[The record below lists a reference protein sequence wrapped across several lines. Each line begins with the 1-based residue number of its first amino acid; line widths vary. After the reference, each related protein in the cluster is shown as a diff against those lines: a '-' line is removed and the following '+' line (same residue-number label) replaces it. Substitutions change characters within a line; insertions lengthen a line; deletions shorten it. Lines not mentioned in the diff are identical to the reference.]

1 MASVGG
7 GAWQKD
13 EQGVYKTPPVT
24 VSAVF
29 IITKIVSKN
38 WTRMMVFKVL
48 SVYVACRD
56 GQINFTT

>member
-1 MASVGG
+1 MWLVLE
-7 GAWQKD
+7 QKD
-13 EQGVYKTPPVT
+13 EQGVHNTPPPVT

-29 IITKIVSKN
+29 IITQIVSKN
-38 WTRMMVFKVL
+38 YRTVFKEL